1 MMRTRAL
8 PIILF
13 FCAAIIATQTGITN
27 ATTLGTADV
36 QLVGYGGYEYIN
48 VEAGTLY
55 TNAHAGVNTLWTTN
69 GTLNNNTWPNGVVSG
84 FCIELAQAHSYDNL
98 QYNFINPED
107 GPQPGSSMGLTK
119 AKYLEELWGR
129 YYDSSWETGANPHQ
143 AANFAVAVWEIVNE
157 GVPAS
162 PGNWDVTSGN
172 FVANGDF
179 SLANEWLSTLNGTGP
194 KANLRILSNGCYQDY
209 LVAVPEP
216 TTLALLGL
224 GALTAFIKRKNRV

>member
-1 MMRTRAL
+1 MRTRAL
-8 PIILF
+8 PILLF
-13 FCAAIIATQTGITN
+13 FCATIIATQTGITN

-36 QLVGYGGYEYIN
+36 QLAGYGGYEYIG
-48 VEAGTLY
+48 VEAGMLHTA
-55 TNAHAGVNTLWTTN
+55 AHAGVNTLWTTN
-69 GTLNNNTWPNGVVSG
+69 GTLNDNTWPSGYVSG
-84 FCIELAQAHSYDNL
+84 FCIELTQPHSYDNL
-98 QYNFINPED
+98 QYNIINPED

-143 AANFAVAVWEIVNE
+143 AANFAVAVWEIINE

-172 FVANGDF
+172 FTAAGDF

-194 KANLRILSNGCYQDY
+194 KANLRVLSNGCYQDY